1 MGKADISS
9 KYILAGEPVEWV
21 RWLLQDATAQVE
33 ERLSGEFQF
42 ILRHSDELFRVH
54 GQQGPFVLVLEVQ
67 LHSDLRMPRR
77 MRAYAALAEEKY
89 DLPVYPVVFYLL
101 PPGAGVTLP
110 GFYHSQFMGLTAHQ
124 DFRVVAVWEMEA
136 RQVLEEGIVALAP
149 FVPLMK
155 GADGGTIRDGVR
167 LLREREVGEEAEV
180 ALALFASFVMEA
192 EQIQQIV
199 RWDMAV
205 LRESPWYN
213 QILEEGLQQGLE
225 QGLQQGLQVGHQ
237 QGRQQGLQQGLQ
249 ENILQ
254 VLRARFEL
262 SQQKE
267 RPLASQLE
275 TIDDLDALRDLFN
288 HALLDVTL
296 TDFGAQLE
304 RAADGY

>member
-110 GFYHSQFMGLTAHQ
+110 GFYHSQFMGLTAQ
-124 DFRVVAVWEMEA
+124 PGLSGGTDVGDGSTASAVSEA
-136 RQVLEEGIVALAP
+136 AEGIVALAP

-155 GADGGTIRDGVR
+155 GADGGTIR
-167 LLREREVGEEAEV
+167 A
-180 ALALFASFVMEA
+180 
-192 EQIQQIV
+192 
-199 RWDMAV
+199 
-205 LRESPWYN
+205 
-213 QILEEGLQQGLE
+213 
-225 QGLQQGLQVGHQ
+225 
-237 QGRQQGLQQGLQ
+237 
-249 ENILQ
+249 
-254 VLRARFEL
+254 
-262 SQQKE
+262 
-267 RPLASQLE
+267 
-275 TIDDLDALRDLFN
+275 
-288 HALLDVTL
+288 
-296 TDFGAQLE
+296 
-304 RAADGY
+304 

>member
-42 ILRHSDELFRVH
+42 ILRRSDELFRVR

-67 LHSDLRMPRR
+67 LHIDSRMPRR

-101 PPGAGVTLP
+101 PPAVGVTLP

-124 DFRVVAVWEMEA
+124 DFRVVAVWEIEA

-192 EQIQQIV
+192 EQIRQIV

-213 QILEEGLQQGLE
+213 QILEEGLQQGL
-225 QGLQQGLQVGHQ
+225 QQGQMEGTVRTQ
-237 QGRQQGLQQGLQ
+237 R

-254 VLRARFEL
+254 VLRARFGL
-262 SQQKE
+262 SRRKE
-267 RPLASQLE
+267 KPLADQLE
-275 TIDDLDALRDLFN
+275 TIDDLDDLRDLFS

-296 TDFGAQLE
+296 TDFSTQLE
-304 RAADGY
+304 RVADGR

>member
-42 ILRHSDELFRVH
+42 ILRRSDELFRVR

-67 LHSDLRMPRR
+67 LHIDSRMPRR

-124 DFRVVAVWEMEA
+124 DFRVVPVWEMEA

-192 EQIQQIV
+192 EQIRQIV

-213 QILEEGLQQGLE
+213 QILEEGLQQGL
-225 QGLQQGLQVGHQ
+225 QQGH
-237 QGRQQGLQQGLQ
+237 QQGLQQGLQ
-249 ENILQ
+249 QGQMESRRTQRENILQ
-254 VLRARFEL
+254 VLRARFGL
-262 SQQKE
+262 SGQRE
-267 RPLASQLE
+267 DPLADQLE

-296 TDFGAQLE
+296 TDFSTQLE
-304 RAADGY
+304 RAADGR

>member
-1 MGKADISS
+1 
-9 KYILAGEPVEWV
+9 
-21 RWLLQDATAQVE
+21 
-33 ERLSGEFQF
+33 
-42 ILRHSDELFRVH
+42 
-54 GQQGPFVLVLEVQ
+54 
-67 LHSDLRMPRR
+67 

-124 DFRVVAVWEMEA
+124 DFRVVPVWEMEA

-213 QILEEGLQQGLE
+213 QILEEGLQRGLE
-225 QGLQQGLQVGHQ
+225 QGLQQG
-237 QGRQQGLQQGLQ
+237 RQQGLQ

-254 VLRARFEL
+254 VLRTRFEL

-267 RPLASQLE
+267 RPLADQLE
-275 TIDDLDALRDLFN
+275 TIDDLDALRALFN

-296 TDFGAQLE
+296 TDFSTQLE
-304 RAADGY
+304 RAADGR